1 MSDDSSSP
9 PAPVCWGWPVELPS
23 EEDARRKFFERLKH
37 PDLTPG
43 QADVLWSLERAASG
57 LGGESILADWQGG
70 RCAVCGRASDLVL
83 DHDHASGLVRG
94 WLCRSCNTLEGTHRE
109 PGTIFSLYRERH
121 PAAILGLTIRYLNPV
136 TGEYAAPQ
144 IAREVDWDEKWT
156 DAASE
161 DIGL

>member
-1 MSDDSSSP
+1 VT
-9 PAPVCWGWPVELPS
+9 AEPVCWGWPLELPS
-23 EEDARRKFFERLKH
+23 EEDARRIFFERLKY

-57 LGGESILADWQGG
+57 LGGESILADWQAG
-70 RCAVCGRASDLVL
+70 RCAVCGRVRDLVL
-83 DHDHASGLVRG
+83 DHDHATGLVRG
-94 WLCRSCNTLEGTHRE
+94 WLCNSCNTTEGTNQE
-109 PGTIFSLYRERH
+109 PGTIFSLYRERY

-136 TGEYAAPQ
+136 TGEYATPQ
-144 IAREVDWDEKWT
+144 LPREVDWVDKWT

>member
-1 MSDDSSSP
+1 MT
-9 PAPVCWGWPVELPS
+9 AEPVCWGWPTDLPS
-23 EEDARRKFFERLKH
+23 EDAARRKFFKSLKG

-43 QADVLWSLERAASG
+43 QADVLWSLECAASG
-57 LGGESILADWQGG
+57 LGGESVLVDWQDG
-70 RCAVCGRASDLVL
+70 RCAVCGKHVSDLVL
-83 DHDHASGLVRG
+83 DHDHATGLVRG
-94 WLCRSCNTLEGTHRE
+94 LLCRSCNTLEGTHLE

-144 IAREVDWDEKWT
+144 QPRPIDWADKWT